1 MNLVLQPKPVSLKPI
16 LAALVITAV
25 IYWIATAPTRTQPVN
40 IHLYQNNYNAVD
52 TIYPLH

>member
-1 MNLVLQPKPVSLKPI
+1 MNLVLQPKQLLLKPV
-16 LAALVITAV
+16 LVALIITAV
-25 IYWIATAPTRTQPVN
+25 IYWIASAPSRIQPVN

>member
-1 MNLVLQPKPVSLKPI
+1 MNLVLQPKQVSLKPI

-25 IYWIATAPTRTQPVN
+25 IYWIASAPTRIQPVN

>member
-1 MNLVLQPKPVSLKPI
+1 MNLALQPKQLSLKPI
-16 LAALVITAV
+16 LVAFVITAV
-25 IYWIATAPTRTQPVN
+25 IYWIASASTRTHPVN